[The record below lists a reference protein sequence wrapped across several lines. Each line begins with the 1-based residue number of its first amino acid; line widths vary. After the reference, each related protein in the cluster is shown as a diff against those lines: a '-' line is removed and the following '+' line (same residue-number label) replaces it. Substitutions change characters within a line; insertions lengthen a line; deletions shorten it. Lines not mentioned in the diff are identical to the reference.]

1 MAPND
6 DIDIVWQSIIANEK
20 RNSFTND
27 HMGKS
32 LRLILS
38 NFAQAYDNAL
48 HWTVRRQ
55 ILSIMAKD
63 VDFSTIRMFIPD
75 LSLYRF
81 KMARQHADLVGKGVI
96 IDDTKAPTVRY
107 DDYQLE
113 HFIEFIVSPH
123 ICTDLPFGEKEL
135 HLSTGETLLIPLTI
149 RNLAPQRIVKQY
161 YNYCKEYYDN
171 NFRPLGEST
180 LFSILNGCAASIR
193 RSLSG
198 LDSISAEG
206 STAFDFLISIIDGLS
221 SLGIYCSHF
230 YLFVLDYILILF
242 FVYR

>member
-1 MAPND
+1 MAPHDDLDVVWESILDYKKGGSFNND
-6 DIDIVWQSIIANEK
+6 CMNK
-20 RNSFTND
+20 N
-27 HMGKS
+27 
-32 LRLILS
+32 LRLVLS
-38 NFAQAYDNAL
+38 NFALAYDNVQ

-75 LSLYRF
+75 LSLYRY
-81 KMARQHADLVGKGVI
+81 KMARRHADLVGKGVVVG
-96 IDDTKAPTVRY
+96 DTRNPTIRY
-107 DDYQLE
+107 DDNQLE

-149 RNLAPQRIVKQY
+149 RNLAPQRIVQQY
-161 YNYCKEYYDN
+161 YNYCKEYYDD
-171 NFRPLGEST
+171 NFRPLNEST
-180 LFSILNGCAASIR
+180 LFAILNACAASIR

-206 STAFDFLISIIDGLS
+206 STAFDFLISTIDGMS
-221 SLGIYCSHF
+221 SLGINDSHF
-230 YLFVLDYILILF
+230 N
-242 FVYR
+242 